1 MEMRRSVLARCGAGW
16 VSPRGSGRLLVWVI
30 VGNERDDVVRGEAGA
45 AVQVGKLYEEGD
57 AGDGAAGVL
66 DELAHGESGAP
77 GGEQIVGDEDADA
90 FGDRVGVGFEGVG
103 PVLELV
109 GGGDSLAGELVGFTG
124 EDEALAGAVGEGG
137 TEDEAAGLGGE
148 DAVVVDRVGGV
159 GESVYGG
166 VESFT
171 VLYEGGYVLERDAG
185 GREIR
190 DGTDVALE
198 FAGDLVGLAHGHP
211 SGGEGLD
218 DAGHHQL
225 LHARV
230 HGGEVAGLVHGVGDP
245 LLVAAA
251 QLGVQDLLEHRRLAV
266 YGGHDAAQVA
276 RLDGVL
282 RHLEGHARDLRV
294 PLLQLAAASD
304 HADGDQVVHEA
315 RLDLE
320 GVGQLLA
327 GVGPVF
333 EYPRELAGR
342 VRRGDRRAALDALL
356 DDLERQILFVL
367 ERQDVLQKLDVL
379 VGEKP
384 VPAASPAQVYEA
396 PPLEVADLAD

>member
-1 MEMRRSVLARCGAGW
+1 MEMRRSVLARSGAGC

-30 VGNERDDVVRGEAGA
+30 VVDERDDVVGGKAGA
-45 AVQVGKLYEEGD
+45 AVQVGEFYEEGD
-57 AGDGAAGVL
+57 AGDGTAGVL
-66 DELAHGESGAP
+66 DELAHGESGTP
-77 GGEQIVGDEDADA
+77 GGEQVVGDEDAGA

-109 GGGDSLAGELVGFTG
+109 GGGDGLAGELVGFAG
-124 EDEALAGAVGEGG
+124 EDEAFAGAVGESGA
-137 TEDEAAGLGGE
+137 EDEASSLGGE
-148 DAVVVDRVGGV
+148 DAVVVDRVGG
-159 GESVYGG
+159 GCQGVYGG
-166 VESFT
+166 MEGFA
-171 VLYEGGYVLERDAG
+171 VLYERGYVLERDAG
-185 GREIR
+185 GGEIW
-190 DGTDVALE
+190 DGADVALE
-198 FAGDLVGLAHGHP
+198 LAGDLVGLAHGHP
-211 SGGEGLD
+211 LRGEGLD
-218 DAGHHQL
+218 DAGHHQF

-230 HGGEVAGLVHGVGDP
+230 HGGEVAGLVHSVGDT

-294 PLLQLAAASD
+294 PLLQVAAASD

-327 GVGPVF
+327 GVGPVL
-333 EYPRELAGR
+333 EDARELAGR

-356 DDLERQILFVL
+356 DHLERQILLVL
-367 ERQDVLQKLDVL
+367 ERQDVLQELDVL